1 MKKIILCLLFIAFPF
16 GALAE
21 EGEVVKDRQAKTP
34 TLNLECLGE
43 DCSIYAKI
51 LSDSLARD
59 PSVLSIQESFRFL
72 LQDDR
77 LEYLKYELEEQ
88 NGIVKHIDA
97 TIGLKQSIGEVF
109 IYASAEIKDLQLERS
124 LPFLA
129 GDFDNLG
136 NCEAGVN
143 SIKENLGNRG
153 YSSSEV
159 SCERSKTKTGYIN
172 YIFRVKVGATQI
184 IERVYAIGELDAVGE
199 ERLKRLRSLEGAIW
213 DRVQARLLIDELN
226 QEFLEQGYY
235 DSKIEIAKI
244 DEISEREVHLGFKMQ
259 TGLSRRFSFFGN
271 ESIRRSELRQAI
283 QSSAKQGFNPQDEA
297 AYLTVF
303 KNLYASKAFPDAQI
317 KIRKVGGVSKAGV
330 PYVNFYVDI
339 NEGKKAEIG
348 MITFSGN
355 DLFTDEELRE
365 LFFDEGTNLI
375 KSNFLDKEYFEAFKE
390 KVKEKYLAQGFLF
403 IDIPSIEAIYN
414 NKSERYDIDVR
425 VNEKQQVM
433 LTAIEV
439 KGLDEELTQKVMSQ
453 LSNKA
458 GAALDIIAMDRD
470 LGNALSTVREQGYLF
485 ARVDIQAEREL
496 LSYSSNFT
504 EAVLNIPFVTEE
516 KVYLDSILVTGNRT
530 TKTNV
535 ILRETRIKSGEV
547 ITPSSLQAMRER
559 LSVLGL
565 FSEVKVQTY
574 VLNRARARSEG
585 RYIANLLIQVKERDY
600 GILEIAPGYRTDL
613 GLKLGAGITKNNI
626 FGRDHSL
633 TARAEANYR
642 LNTSSFDERRRH
654 EDKKLL
660 EYEAK
665 LNYRIPYVWEGV
677 FSNGLTFDISTSFQL
692 KRFYGFDAYISRV
705 APQLNYS
712 FNKRWSAGL
721 RYQFEHID
729 QFDATESKDDDNF
742 TIGGLTPSISYD
754 LRDNPTNPRSGAL
767 FSLSWEF
774 ANPAFGSMSNE
785 DITINFSK
793 LIQRNRFYI
802 PINEK
807 WYIASSVSWGYQ
819 KNFADE
825 FKRDADGNII
835 RDDDGRPERKGY
847 IPSLKV
853 FRLDGIDLVRGFADN
868 EINRLEDEDVDI
880 GDVIIDETAY
890 FTNIKL
896 EPRYQLDE
904 NVVLGFFFDA
914 GRVFRKHFSPLSLRT
929 SMGTSLKL
937 VTPVGSLDFDYG
949 VKLHRYTYDQ
959 DKRETFGRFHL
970 TIGFF

>member
-1 MKKIILCLLFIAFPF
+1 MKVFTLYLLFTIFSLGLFAQ
-16 GALAE
+16 E
-21 EGEVVKDRQAKTP
+21 AKVSTSSKGNESV
-34 TLNLECLGE
+34 LNLECLGD
-43 DCSIYAKI
+43 DCSVYARI
-51 LSDSLARD
+51 ITDSLDRD
-59 PSVLSIQESFRFL
+59 PSVHSIQESFRFL

-77 LEYLKYELEEQ
+77 LQYLEYKLEEE
-88 NGIVKHIDA
+88 NGIVQKIDA
-97 TIGLKQSIGEVF
+97 TIGLKQTIGEVF
-109 IYASAEIKDLQLERS
+109 IYASAEVKDLQLERT

-136 NCEAGVN
+136 NCEAGRRT
-143 SIKENLGNRG
+143 IQENLENRG

-159 SCERSKTKTGYIN
+159 SCERTKTKSGLIN

-184 IERVYAIGELDAVGE
+184 IERVYAVGELDALGE
-199 ERLKRLRSLEGAIW
+199 ERLKRLRSLEGTIW

-226 QEFLEQGYY
+226 QEFLENGYF
-235 DSKIEIAKI
+235 DSKVEIAKVE
-244 DEISEREVHLGFKMQ
+244 EISEREVHLGFKME
-259 TGLSRRFSFFGN
+259 TGLSRRFSFHGN
-271 ESIRRSELRQAI
+271 ESIRRLEFRQAI
-283 QSSAKQGFNPQDEA
+283 QSSAKQGFNPQDES

-303 KNLYASKAFPDAQI
+303 KNLYASKAFPNAKID
-317 KIRKVGGVSKAGV
+317 IRKVSGVTKSGV
-330 PYVNFYVDI
+330 PYINFYVDI
-339 NEGKKAEIG
+339 DEGKKAEIG
-348 MITFSGN
+348 VINFTGN
-355 DLFTDEELRE
+355 DLFSDEELKE

-375 KSNFLDKEYFEAFKE
+375 KSNFLDRAYFDTFKE

-414 NKSERYDIDVR
+414 NKTERYDIEVR
-425 VNEKQQVM
+425 VNEKQQVI
-433 LTAIEV
+433 LTAVEI
-439 KGLDEELTQKVMSQ
+439 KGLDEELTQKVLSG

-458 GAALDIIAMDRD
+458 GQALDIIAMDRD
-470 LGNALSTVREQGYLF
+470 LNNALTTVRDQGYLF
-485 ARVDIQAEREL
+485 ARVDVKNEREL

-504 EAVLNIPFVTEE
+504 EATLNIPFVTEE

-530 TKTNV
+530 TKANV
-535 ILRETRIKSGEV
+535 ILRETRIKSGEI

-574 VLNRARARSEG
+574 VLNRARAKRDG

-642 LNTSSFDERRRH
+642 LNNSSFDERRRQ
-654 EDKKLL
+654 EDKELL

-665 LNYRIPYVWEGV
+665 LNYRIPYVWEDV
-677 FSNGLTFDISTSFQL
+677 FSNGLTFDVSTSFQL

-705 APQLNYS
+705 APQLNYA
-712 FNKRWSAGL
+712 FNKRWSAGI

-729 QFDATESKDDDNF
+729 QFDATEAKDDDNF

-793 LIQRNRFYI
+793 LVQRNRFYI

-807 WYIASSVSWGYQ
+807 WYIASSISWGYQ
-819 KNFADE
+819 KNYADE
-825 FKRDADGNII
+825 FKRDANGNII
-835 RDDDGRPERKGY
+835 RDSNGRPERRGY

-853 FRLDGIDLVRGFADN
+853 FRLDGIDMVRGFADN

-890 FTNIKL
+890 FANIKL

-904 NVVLGFFFDA
+904 NVVLGIFFDA
-914 GRVFRKHFSPLSLRT
+914 GRVYRKHFSPLSLRT

-949 VKLHRYTYDQ
+949 VKLQRKTYDQ